1 MFAFLVK
8 NFSSYLPVKLVKC
21 LFTNIQKKQNKLKSS
36 LLFKKNKEI
45 TGKKQLENS
54 QD

>member
-1 MFAFLVK
+1 MFVYK
-8 NFSSYLPVKLVKC
+8 HTK
-21 LFTNIQKKQNKLKSS
+21 KKQNKLKSS